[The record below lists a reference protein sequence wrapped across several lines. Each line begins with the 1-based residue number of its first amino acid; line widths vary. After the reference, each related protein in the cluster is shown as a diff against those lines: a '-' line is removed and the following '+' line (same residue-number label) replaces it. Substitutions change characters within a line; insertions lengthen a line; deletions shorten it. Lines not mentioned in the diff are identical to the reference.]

1 MKLKYQ
7 NQISKSDL
15 NNYLGFYVDRFKES
29 CICVLNLIQNI
40 LLMLGI
46 MFLIYIVSPESTL
59 IIFLMIFATFFIF
72 FLSKEILKKY
82 SIIEELNL
90 KKIQMEINKVIFAF
104 KDFVLLNSERLVIKK
119 IVFVFFN

>member
-72 FLSKEILKKY
+72 FFIERNFEKY

-90 KKIQMEINKVIFAF
+90 KNSNGNK
-104 KDFVLLNSERLVIKK
+104 
-119 IVFVFFN
+119 